1 MTVVC
6 KMEMKFP
13 DVLGIM
19 QQIMVL
25 MKATSAKSQYCQ
37 VEMKGKR
44 LVTKSPAVKCCLS
57 KTKIWNIFFI

>member
-13 DVLGIM
+13 DVLEIM

-25 MKATSAKSQYCQ
+25 MKATSAKSQ
-37 VEMKGKR
+37 
-44 LVTKSPAVKCCLS
+44 
-57 KTKIWNIFFI
+57 